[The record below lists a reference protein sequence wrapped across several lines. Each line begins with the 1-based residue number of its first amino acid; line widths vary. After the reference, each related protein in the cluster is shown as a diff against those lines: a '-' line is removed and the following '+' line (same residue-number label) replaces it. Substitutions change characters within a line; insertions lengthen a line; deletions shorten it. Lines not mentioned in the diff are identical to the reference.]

1 MQSLT
6 RPAPRPM
13 ARATTIT
20 TLASVAFFSSLVLAL
35 PAQASLLNT
44 VSVNLIAPAGTELDA
59 TAFTLTQAAPVP
71 AGIVA
76 TNLGGAGDISNFM
89 LDNERI
95 SFSGDSILIR
105 VAAGS
110 SDGLHSGYATGARY
124 EISGISVLASMIT
137 GYNVYGFDGF
147 LTAGP
152 ASTGLGA
159 GLTAGNF
166 VSSNLAFDTFSFTLD
181 DTLVFRDRG
190 QGGSYNYAEFRID
203 LVSQLILPPPPPP
216 PPPPPSP
223 VPEPGSLALVALAG
237 LGMVVSRWRQ
247 ARRGG

>member
-6 RPAPRPM
+6 RPTPRPK
-13 ARATTIT
+13 ARASTIT
-20 TLASVAFFSSLVLAL
+20 TLTSVAFFSSLVLAL

-44 VSVNLIAPAGTELDA
+44 VSVNLIAPAGTELDV

-95 SFSGDSILIR
+95 SFSGNSILIR

-124 EISGISVLASMIT
+124 EISGIGVLASMIT

-152 ASTGLGA
+152 TGLGTGLIA
-159 GLTAGNF
+159 GSF
-166 VSSNLAFDTFSFTLD
+166 VSSNMAFSTFSFTLD

-190 QGGSYNYAEFRID
+190 QGGSNNYAEFRID
-203 LVSQLILPPPPPP
+203 LISQLI
-216 PPPPPSP
+216 PPPPSP